1 MMIFMCSPRFEEWDA
16 KRQQRNQQSKRDA
29 SEYLEQ
35 GMSDKFGEL
44 LVVEAVPQ
52 LEFFEHG
59 VQGPRVF
66 ADFLADTRGVEYDD
80 AAEDHADGK
89 QGGCEAFRE
98 SHHSRQGCDGGA
110 VRAGEAAVG
119 QEELPL
125 PFMILAV
132 VDERLDSLCN
142 EVRDDGDNQD
152 LVVPKV
158 VHARPFGCH

>member
-1 MMIFMCSPRFEEWDA
+1 MP
-16 KRQQRNQQSKRDA
+16 
-29 SEYLEQ
+29 
-35 GMSDKFGEL
+35 DKLGEDL
-44 LVVEAVPQ
+44 IVEAVPQ
-52 LEFFEHG
+52 LKFFKHG

-66 ADFLADTRGVEYDD
+66 ADFLADARGVKHDD
-80 AAEDHADGK
+80 ATEDHADGK

-125 PFMILAV
+125 AFMILAV

-152 LVVPKV
+152 LVVPV
-158 VHARPFGCH
+158 SYTHLTCRRSTLCRYRWSPY